1 MSVKE
6 EFSKYSNSYE
16 DCSIVQ
22 KFACSHLFS
31 HVKSYKFQNILE
43 LGCGT
48 GQFFELVNWQFRNY
62 TAVDF
67 SQEMCDVHPKAQNL
81 NVKCLDFDTKEFA
94 DLLERNKYDIIVAP
108 SSLQWS
114 KDFDRITKLCFGSS
128 SNIAFAIFTS
138 NTFKTI
144 HSICEVVSPIKDA
157 KYFKDIISKYFNAK
171 FEIVSY
177 KIEFESRREMFDY
190 IKKSGVSGGEKVLD
204 FKIAKKLYK
213 EYPFN
218 YLEFEV
224 LYITSFS
231 KS

>member
-94 DLLERNKYDIIVAP
+94 DIVTGKQIGRA
-108 SSLQWS
+108 
-114 KDFDRITKLCFGSS
+114 
-128 SNIAFAIFTS
+128 
-138 NTFKTI
+138 
-144 HSICEVVSPIKDA
+144 HV
-157 KYFKDIISKYFNAK
+157 
-171 FEIVSY
+171 
-177 KIEFESRREMFDY
+177 
-190 IKKSGVSGGEKVLD
+190 
-204 FKIAKKLYK
+204 
-213 EYPFN
+213 
-218 YLEFEV
+218 
-224 LYITSFS
+224 
-231 KS
+231 